1 MVRLQGGVYSNEGRV
16 EVYCNGQWGTI
27 CDDEFGE
34 NEAKLIC
41 RQLGYSNFANFDH
54 ITNLAGNETQP
65 IWMDYITCGDSPVCL
80 NDCQQCPSTEYH
92 DCHHLEDVT
101 IECSN
106 DLLPS
111 LNTDG
116 TCRLMISPD
125 SSSTIHAV
133 ASTTATTTTTFAS
146 TTTTAN
152 AVLTNNPTAAGSSQS
167 SSDVGIFAGAGVFI
181 IGIIVVVFG
190 VIVCVILIRYK
201 RDQSVVLSPSAI
213 ANPMYPQGVATL
225 QSTTGPVEQ
234 HQQLPSGDR
243 NKYSSVNPLSLPNI
257 PLNPEVVED
266 YGIYEETDAYA
277 KEYINIS
284 PPY

>member
-1 MVRLQGGVYSNEGRV
+1 V

-27 CDDEFGE
+27 CDDEFGD
-34 NEAKLIC
+34 NEAKLVC
-41 RQLGYSNFANFDH
+41 RQLGYSNYANFDH
-54 ITNLAGNETQP
+54 IPNLEGNETQP

-125 SSSTIHAV
+125 SSLTIHAV
-133 ASTTATTTTTFAS
+133 APTTGTT

-190 VIVCVILIRYK
+190 VIVCVILRTRYK
-201 RDQSVVLSPSAI
+201 KDQAVLLTPPTS
-213 ANPMYPQGVATL
+213 NPMYPQSVAAP

-234 HQQLPSGDR
+234 HKQPSGGR
-243 NKYSSVNPLSLPNI
+243 NNCKYISSVNSLSLPINI
-257 PLNPEVVED
+257 HPMNPEKTIEVVED

-277 KEYINIS
+277 KEYINV
-284 PPY
+284 PPQY

>member
-34 NEAKLIC
+34 REAKLIC

-54 ITNLAGNETQP
+54 IPNLAGNETQP

-116 TCRLMISPD
+116 TCRLMIT
-125 SSSTIHAV
+125 SSVIS
-133 ASTTATTTTTFAS
+133 STTATS
-146 TTTTAN
+146 SP
-152 AVLTNNPTAAGSSQS
+152 VLTNPTAAGSSQS

-190 VIVCVILIRYK
+190 VIVCVILRTRYK
-201 RDQSVVLSPSAI
+201 KDQAVLPTPPI
-213 ANPMYPQGVATL
+213 ANPMYPAQSVATP
-225 QSTTGPVEQ
+225 QSTCTSRPVEQ
-234 HQQLPSGDR
+234 HQQPSSGR
-243 NKYSSVNPLSLPNI
+243 NKYVSSVNTSSLPKNKR
-257 PLNPEVVED
+257 PLNPKKTVEVAED
-266 YGIYEETDAYA
+266 YGIYEETETYELNNA
-277 KEYINIS
+277 KQYINV
-284 PPY
+284 PPRY